1 MCPYVYA
8 YYHTY
13 TRTGFNYMDEIK
25 RPEGIKSLSG
35 TTTVFD
41 PEKTYVTAS
50 SYSAK
55 QSRVLAQTT
64 DEVELDISFRAY
76 ERMENDSAITKVKR
90 ILLTSVLTDEIQFA
104 PGATEET
111 VGKEEYETYVY
122 VMEMC
127 ERIIEGLDAPYRDT
141 LEQLF
146 GNSIRYGHGIAEV
159 TYEYRMDAPNTKPT
173 EDPETKKPKAT
184 RWDKITSF
192 WRTQERIEAKEPGTK
207 PLLKGEQLRLMPATI
222 KVKPRN
228 TTQFVVDDF
237 MNVLGLVP
245 INKDRANLRFDEIIS
260 REKFMVLTMNKK
272 DEDPRGTSLYRPA
285 FNWYNLKA
293 QVPAEMLRFILE
305 ESVPKAVGTLPP
317 DMPPFEYERDTNG
330 NIIYEEDGV
339 TPKML
344 TGAESFKRQIEG
356 FRSGGGAVIPHGA
369 TLQPYKKGLT
379 GSGDA
384 EIFNKILKIINN
396 EIENSVLLQTLAQSE
411 GEHQARSASEQVA
424 EVLYN
429 LVFWIRW
436 QVAMVTLIDLCSV
449 TVKMNL
455 GDWALRYMP
464 IISLGDFVRRDW
476 VSELEAIA
484 DAYFKGFIDDSQRAE
499 LMAWLNLPK
508 AGQSRQEVNAEAVAK
523 QDVNGQPSQPN
534 NNRPDKQT
542 GTKNRNDGN
551 GTEKRNAQ
559 TTNTGIGLI
568 DPLGH
573 NTRWVR
579 FHKSGLRT
587 GGK

>member
-1 MCPYVYA
+1 
-8 YYHTY
+8 
-13 TRTGFNYMDEIK
+13 MDDIK
-25 RPEGIKSLSG
+25 RPDGIKSLANANP
-35 TTTVFD
+35 VFD

-50 SYSAK
+50 SYSSK
-55 QSRVLAQTT
+55 QTRVLAQTT
-64 DEVELDISFRAY
+64 DEVETEVSFRAY
-76 ERMENDSAITKVKR
+76 DRMENDSTITKVKR

-111 VGKEEYETYVY
+111 VGKEEYDTYVY

-127 ERIIEGLDAPYRDT
+127 ERILEGLDAPYRDT

-146 GNSIRYGHGIAEV
+146 GNSIKYGHGIAEV
-159 TYEYRMDAPNTKPT
+159 TYEYRMDAPNTKPS
-173 EDPETKKPKAT
+173 ESDDPKPKVSA
-184 RWDKITSF
+184 RWDKLTSLF
-192 WRTQERIEAKEPGTK
+192 RRQEKIESKEVGTK
-207 PLLKGEQLRLMPATI
+207 PLMKGEHLRLMPASI

-245 INKDRANLRFDEIIS
+245 INKDRANLKYNEIIS

-305 ESVPKAVGTLPP
+305 ESVPKAVGTLPQ
-317 DMPPFEYERDTNG
+317 DMPPFEYERDADG
-330 NIIYEEDGV
+330 NQVYEADGI

-356 FRSGGGAVIPHGA
+356 FRSGGGAVIPYGA

-455 GDWALRYMP
+455 GEWALRYMP

-499 LMAWLNLPK
+499 LMAWLNMPK
-508 AGQSRQEVNAEAVAK
+508 AGPSRQELNMEAAAK

-534 NNRPDKQT
+534 TNRPDKQA
-542 GTKNRNDGN
+542 GTNKRNEGN
-551 GTEKRNAQ
+551 GTEKKNAKVK
-559 TTNTGIGLI
+559 NTGIGPI
-568 DPLGH
+568 DSMGH
-573 NTRWVR
+573 NTGWFR
-579 FHKSGLRT
+579 FHKSGLRASR
-587 GGK
+587 K

>member
-1 MCPYVYA
+1 M
-8 YYHTY
+8 
-13 TRTGFNYMDEIK
+13 NEIK
-25 RPEGIKSLSG
+25 RPDSIKSLVNSKP
-35 TTTVFD
+35 VFD

-55 QSRVLAQTT
+55 QTRVLAQTT
-64 DEVELDISFRAY
+64 DDVETEVSFRAY
-76 ERMENDSAITKVKR
+76 DRMENDSTITKVKR

-111 VGKEEYETYVY
+111 VGKEEYDTYVY

-127 ERIIEGLDAPYRDT
+127 ERILQGLDAPYRDT

-146 GNSIRYGHGIAEV
+146 GNSIKYGHGIAEV
-159 TYEYRMDAPNTKPT
+159 TYEYRMDAPNTKPSDT
-173 EDPETKKPKAT
+173 DDPKAPKAS
-184 RWDKITSF
+184 RWDKLTSL
-192 WRTQERIEAKEPGTK
+192 WRTPQIESKDGSTK
-207 PLLKGEQLRLMPATI
+207 PLLKGEHLRLMPKTI

-245 INKDRANLRFDEIIS
+245 INNNRANLKLDEIIS
-260 REKFMVLTMNKK
+260 REKFMVLTMNKR

-305 ESVPKAVGTLPP
+305 ESVPKAVGTLPQ
-317 DMPPFEYERDTNG
+317 DMPPFEYERDANG
-330 NIIYEEDGV
+330 TILYEEDGV

-356 FRSGGGAVIPHGA
+356 FRSGGGAVIPYGA

-455 GDWALRYMP
+455 GEWALRYMP

-508 AGQSRQEVNAEAVAK
+508 PGPSRQELNVEAVAK

-534 NNRPDKQT
+534 NNRPDKQD
-542 GTKNRNDGN
+542 GTATRNEGN
-551 GTEKRNAQ
+551 GTEKKNANKK
-559 TTNTGIGLI
+559 TKSFGIGPVNAMG
-568 DPLGH
+568 D
-573 NTRWVR
+573 NSRWFR
-579 FHKSGLRT
+579 FHKNSVRT
-587 GGK
+587 SRKSRDSVI